1 MSEWKVLFEENFW
14 GSVRED
20 DPAFEA
26 GMEIERPLS
35 TVEHPVNQTVS
46 WCGETWKILS
56 VYTCEKGLVVD
67 YCKQTDPVELAAFV
81 RKFRA
86 AGLEDD
92 FDEELF
98 ERLQLENPS
107 APNVL
112 LRVSRGAVKLPCRGS
127 SGLHYMPVDPDADPD
142 SDAVGGV
149 PENDPVVM
157 ACMEH
162 YGLDEAFAYS
172 ISRAHFLWDEGHA
185 EDLSGLT
192 VTFYEQDVHVPGEH
206 FTLTGGKQEI
216 PLVHPVS
223 GEKFA
228 LHIDRIEANELPEE
242 HLERMNSIR
251 KDREPEMLYP
261 TYFETV
267 YYGVHPETGA
277 DQLCLKACAKGDSP
291 IAKGHGQVAAS
302 SVAVIGGSC
311 GPTSI
316 FVTGN
321 VRSELH
327 MKSICSPLFFEPTPV
342 REWYVTYF
350 MKRREDLQVELHTV

>member
-14 GSVRED
+14 GCAREE

-26 GMEIERPLS
+26 GMEIDHPLP

-56 VYTCEKGLVVD
+56 VYTCEKGLVID
-67 YCKQTDPVELAAFV
+67 YCKQTDAKELAAFV

-112 LRVSRGAVKLPCRGS
+112 LRLSRGVVELPCQGS
-127 SGLHYMPVDPDADPD
+127 SGLHYMPVDPNEDPDAD
-142 SDAVGGV
+142 AAGGEI
-149 PENDPVVM
+149 ENDPVVM
-157 ACMEH
+157 ACMEY

-172 ISRAHFLWDEGHA
+172 ISRAHFLWDEGHV
-185 EDLSGLT
+185 EDLSGL
-192 VTFYEQDVHVPGEH
+192 VARFYEQEVHVPGEH
-206 FTLTGGKQEI
+206 FSLTGGKQEI
-216 PLVHPVS
+216 LLVHPFS
-223 GEKFA
+223 GEKFT
-228 LHIDRIEANELPEE
+228 LHIDHIEENELPKE

-251 KDREPEMLYP
+251 RDDEPEMLYP
-261 TYFETV
+261 THFETI
-267 YYGVHPETGA
+267 YYGVEPETGA

-291 IAKGHGQVAAS
+291 IVKGRGAVAAS
-302 SVAVIGGSC
+302 SVAVIGSSC
-311 GPTSI
+311 GPTSV
-316 FVTGN
+316 FVAGKMK
-321 VRSELH
+321 SELH
-327 MKSICSPLFFEPTPV
+327 LKSMCSPLFFDPTPV
-342 REWYVTYF
+342 REWYVAYLV
-350 MKRREDLQVELHTV
+350 KRREDLSVELVM